1 MRRDPAILA
10 VGALDARVVA
20 GTSGVRA
27 EWAELG
33 VEAPGDGRAFRTLF
47 RRTDPTFRRLDRAS
61 RALVLAAEAAGLGAL
76 LPRDARDETALVIET
91 ERGSLEADLRFAR
104 SLSPGPALGAV
115 FPFTLPSASLGE
127 VAIRHRL
134 RGPAVCLSVDTGS
147 QGEALAEAARL
158 LEEGEAR
165 YAVAGCV
172 EACGPRAGRPAEL
185 RAVIALV
192 AAPGTAGAVL
202 PWPRGALAFAEL
214 AAFAVRVARVAPAER
229 AVKGAP

>member
-10 VGALDARVVA
+10 IGAVDARGVA

-27 EWAELG
+27 EWAALG
-33 VEAPGDGRAFRTLF
+33 VEAPGDGRAFRALF
-47 RRTDPTFRRLDRAS
+47 RRPDPTFRRLDRAS

-104 SLSPGPALGAV
+104 SLSPGPPIGAV

-127 VAIRHRL
+127 VAIRHHL
-134 RGPAVCLSVDTGS
+134 RGPAICLSIDAGS
-147 QGEALAEAARL
+147 AGAALEEAARL
-158 LEEGEAR
+158 LEDGEAR
-165 YAVAGCV
+165 FAVAGCV
-172 EACGPRAGRPAEL
+172 EVCGPRAGLRGEL

-192 AAPGTAGAVL
+192 AAAETASAL
-202 PWPRGALAFAEL
+202 RPWPRGPGAFAEL
-214 AAFAVRVARVAPAER
+214 AAFAAAAVPTGESAP
-229 AVKGAP
+229 